1 MKLKGKLKEEKGAM
15 TIIEATFVFPIML
28 FIVFFMINAG
38 EAYYQ
43 HARVEYYVTSAAIDG
58 AARCENPMLG
68 SVITSGTVPVDPA
81 ATEVMPYRYILTGE
95 AHKIADNV
103 EEELQ
108 DKIEGMKPL
117 LFKGMRPINVDVTVT
132 PHMNPL
138 VSTFPIDCEFEVP
151 LPVRMIFSDEKLTF
165 SYSVNISA
173 SVGDPAEFVR
183 TVSTV
188 SDVLERNTKFTEFC
202 GKVKETM
209 GRIGAY
215 LG

>member
-1 MKLKGKLKEEKGAM
+1 MRFKGKLNGEKGTM
-15 TIIEATFVFPIML
+15 TIIEAAFVFPIML
-28 FIVFFMINAG
+28 FIVFFMIMAG

-43 HARVEYYVTSAAIDG
+43 HARVEYYVASAAIDG

-68 SVITSGTVPVDPA
+68 TVISSGAVPQDPA

-95 AHKIADNV
+95 AHKIADSV

-117 LFKGMRPINVDVTVT
+117 LFKGMRPINVDVRVT

-138 VSTFPIDCEFEVP
+138 VSSFPVECEFEVP
-151 LPVRMIFSDEKLTF
+151 LPIRMIFSNERLKF
-165 SYSVNISA
+165 SYNVSISA
-173 SVGDPAEFVR
+173 SVSDPAEFVR

-188 SDVLERNTKFTEFC
+188 ADVLERNTQFTQFC

-209 GRIGAY
+209 GKIGAY